1 MPTPTKIEPE
11 RRPYRS
17 LVRRRQAKE
26 TRLRILDAA
35 RELMLT
41 RGYAGTTLD
50 AIAENAGVSP
60 KTVSADFGSKRGIL
74 AELMS
79 PTAFGDRV
87 QESLGQLRST
97 SNPSQRVK
105 LVAQMTRRIYEVL
118 APEFDLLRGAGTV
131 APELADLARQ
141 IEARRRQNVARLV
154 GFLEEHRVLRPD
166 ATPAEAVD
174 VVWVLTSYDLF
185 RMLVGE
191 MNWTLD
197 RYEAWLAALLNDRLL
212 RS

>member
-1 MPTPTKIEPE
+1 MPTPQVIEPK

-17 LVRRRQAKE
+17 LVRQRQAKE
-26 TRLRILDAA
+26 TRLRILGAA
-35 RELMLT
+35 RELMLKG
-41 RGYAGTTLD
+41 GYAGTTLD
-50 AIAENAGVSP
+50 AIAESAGVSP
-60 KTVSADFGSKRGIL
+60 KTVSAGFGSKRGIL

-97 SNPSQRVK
+97 SNPSQRVE

-154 GFLEEHRVLRPD
+154 GFLDEHRVLRPGV
-166 ATPAEAVD
+166 TPQETVD
-174 VVWVLTSYDLF
+174 VAWALTSYDLF

-191 MNWTLD
+191 LNWTLD
-197 RYEAWLAALLNDRLL
+197 RFEAWLAGLLKERLL
-212 RS
+212 RG